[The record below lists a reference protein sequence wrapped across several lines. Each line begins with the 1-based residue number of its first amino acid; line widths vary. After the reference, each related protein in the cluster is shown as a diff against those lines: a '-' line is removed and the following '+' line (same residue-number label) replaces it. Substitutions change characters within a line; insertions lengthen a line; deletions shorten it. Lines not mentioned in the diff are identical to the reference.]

1 MKHTLLVLIA
11 FAGLNAHAQNIG
23 LSNTIWHCPGVFDAV
38 DASQC
43 PAPQAERRADAEAP
57 AASSQASGANDYQ
70 NRINSC
76 QASSVILKLKEN
88 VLLTNGHYDIEYNRY
103 SKEHLVK
110 FKLESA
116 EDYSIS
122 KEDLIQKLDQ
132 LAELG
137 QSNQVVYVDCNAT
150 ADISELPQ

>member
-1 MKHTLLVLIA
+1 MKHVLLVLIA
-11 FAGLNAHAQNIG
+11 FAGLNAHSQN
-23 LSNTIWHCPGVFDAV
+23 LDSNTIWHCPGVFDAI

-43 PAPQAERRADAEAP
+43 PAPQAERRADVAAP
-57 AASSQASGANDYQ
+57 SSQASGANDYL
-70 NRINSC
+70 NRITSC

-88 VLLTNGHYDIEYNRY
+88 VLLTNGYYDIEYNRY

-116 EDYSIS
+116 ADYSIS
-122 KEDLIQKLDQ
+122 KEDLIKKLDQ